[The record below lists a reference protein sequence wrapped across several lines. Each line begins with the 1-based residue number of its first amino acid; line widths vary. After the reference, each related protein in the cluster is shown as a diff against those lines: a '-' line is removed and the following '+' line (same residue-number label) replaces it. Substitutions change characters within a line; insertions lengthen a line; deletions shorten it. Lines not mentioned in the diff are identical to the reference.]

1 MTLHRRTH
9 RRTTLLTLYSLAL
22 SLAVVL
28 WGAEYKMEQY
38 PEQGLAFRVM
48 PPAKLLT
55 EKERP
60 VGQRSLRA
68 VMALVSQ
75 KRGSWASPAWTA
87 PALSCRVGSA
97 FGEEQFAAVACI
109 AFGTPEFS
117 YFSSRPPPARFL
129 S

>member
-1 MTLHRRTH
+1 MSLHRRTL
-9 RRTTLLTLYSLAL
+9 RRITLLTLYSLAL

-28 WGAEYKMEQY
+28 WGAGYKMEQY

-60 VGQRSLRA
+60 VRKRSLQA
-68 VMALVSQ
+68 VLARVGK
-75 KRGSWASPAWTA
+75 KRNSGASPARA
-87 PALSCRVGSA
+87 EQESGSRI
-97 FGEEQFAAVACI
+97 FPLPREKQFVAVACI
-109 AFGTPEFS
+109 ALASPQLT
-117 YFSSRPPPARFL
+117 YFSSRPPPAHIL